1 MVTHLDLTEFIYQC
15 QLVSIVEDMSKTQEE
30 LIEEIRALHQ
40 QAHTLC
46 NAFQL
51 QEVSADAANAHCT
64 IIRCAL
70 VDS

>member
-1 MVTHLDLTEFIYQC
+1 MP
-15 QLVSIVEDMSKTQEE
+15 KTQEE
-30 LIEEIRALHQ
+30 LIEEICALHQ

-51 QEVSADAANAHCT
+51 KEVSADAANAHCT

-70 VDS
+70 VDA